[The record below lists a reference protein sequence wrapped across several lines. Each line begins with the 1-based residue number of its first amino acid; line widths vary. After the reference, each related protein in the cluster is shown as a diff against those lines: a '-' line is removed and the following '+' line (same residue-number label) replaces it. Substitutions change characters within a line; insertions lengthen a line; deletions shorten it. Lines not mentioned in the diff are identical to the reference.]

1 MRIKSKYKKTKQKLY
16 ATILT
21 FLAKNSFKTFCIVS
35 HNTHSHFNKQVILTM
50 LFRFNHLDSWVFH
63 FFLGEN
69 CSKHQTRES
78 TQNLQQRYRASYT
91 SMERNSWTSRNNF
104 KKPLTLMTKDQQTSV
119 LIFIWV

>member
-1 MRIKSKYKKTKQKLY
+1 MRIKSKYQKTKQKLY

-35 HNTHSHFNKQVILTM
+35 HNTHSHFNKQVILTK

-63 FFLGEN
+63 SFLGEN

-91 SMERNSWTSRNNF
+91 SMERNSWTSRKEF
-104 KKPLTLMTKDQQTSV
+104 
-119 LIFIWV
+119 